1 MRGEY
6 KTPGGKLVGVDVVV
20 DAAGKPVTCTIDGDF
35 FVLGD
40 DDDAARAMLADLGAA
55 LVAGSPLDDV
65 FRRYPS
71 LGLAGVDAAAI
82 SKAYQRALRKEENGS
97 SSEKG
102 RSICANVGVD
112 DVSDILTSNTDAFH
126 QIRKKR
132 WSSLRPQV
140 VHDVTRTPV
149 EQMETDEDWARQVA
163 AGQRAATLRFWH
175 WAGPAVVVGRF
186 QSIEREVDIRAAR
199 QEGFDI
205 VRRSTGGGAMFI
217 KPGDVI
223 TYSLYAPKG
232 FVASLPVDE
241 SFRLCD
247 QWLVDALRDLGIDA
261 FFSGTNDIASAQ
273 GKIGGAAQRLFPP
286 VGGGPGA
293 LLHHVTL
300 AYDIDEENMGRM
312 LKTSS
317 EKMSD
322 KSVKS
327 AVKRVAPIKRQ
338 KNIPFETLFSYLE
351 TYAKLSY
358 N

>member
-40 DDDAARAMLADLGAA
+40 DDVARAMLADLGAA
-55 LVAGSPLDDV
+55 LVAGSPLADV

-71 LGLAGVDAAAI
+71 LELVGVDAAAI

-97 SSEKG
+97 SDEKG

-112 DVSDILTSNTDAFH
+112 DVSDILTSNADAFH

-132 WSSLRPQV
+132 WSSLHPQV

-163 AGQRAATLRFWH
+163 AGQRAATLRFWS
-175 WAGPAVVVGRF
+175 WSGPAVVVGRF
-186 QSIEREVDIRAAR
+186 QSIEQEVDVEAAKR
-199 QEGFDI
+199 EGFDV

-217 KPGDVI
+217 EPGKVI

-232 FVASLPVDE
+232 FVASVPLEE

-247 QWLVDALRDLGIDA
+247 QWAVDALNGLGIAA
-261 FFSGTNDIASAQ
+261 FFSGTNDIACAQ
-273 GKIGGAAQRLFPP
+273 GKIGGAAQRFFPP
-286 VGGGPGA
+286 TDGGPGA

-300 AYDIDEENMGRM
+300 AYDIDAQKMGRI

-317 EKMSD
+317 EKLSD
-322 KSVKS
+322 KAVKS
-327 AVKRVAPIKRQ
+327 AVKRVAPIRRQ
-338 KNIPFETLFSYLE
+338 TDMRFEILSSYLE
-351 TYAKLSY
+351 TRAKLSY